1 MFILFM
7 HTQPTHTQTLQ
18 RLCQGSMRLRSLI
31 VMLAKVNK
39 AIVKIQNPHYSMSR
53 RHYEKSH
60 GGSPRN
66 PCDWHLELRTLN
78 PKPSSDGCSTH
89 ACLRALCQ
97 PPCAAAARRTLRL
110 TLSARSLQASGFGA
124 AYAPKGPCNYMV

>member
-1 MFILFM
+1 M
-7 HTQPTHTQTLQ
+7 HTQPTDTHGH
-18 RLCQGSMRLRSLI
+18 CSVYAKGACGLRALI

-39 AIVKIQNPHYSMSR
+39 AILLCVKIQNPHYSMSR
-53 RHYEKSH
+53 RYYEKCH

-124 AYAPKGPCNYMV
+124 AYAPKDPCNYMV